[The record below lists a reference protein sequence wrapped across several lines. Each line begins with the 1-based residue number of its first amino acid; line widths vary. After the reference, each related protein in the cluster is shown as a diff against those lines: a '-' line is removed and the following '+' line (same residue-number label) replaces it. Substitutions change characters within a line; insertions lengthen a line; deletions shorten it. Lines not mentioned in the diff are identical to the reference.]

1 MDEKEILLNLVL
13 HRYDEVNNRNISV
26 DNKNK
31 SMIGFIGV
39 ILTIE
44 ITILPQIFNRSSEIL
59 LINASR
65 ALICLE
71 IISICCYAISI
82 FYFISAITFVSTF
95 QEAPVMSGII
105 SSIENKEDADLI
117 INKNIVSLQKCIE
130 DNHEIVEDKTKK
142 AKIGFEFFKYGLI
155 STVTF
160 FYFIT
165 IDFLEVIIWVK
176 INPDKII
183 NLRNNHPNHWAL
195 NRKQYLLQNPL
206 TNLKCKQ
213 NA

>member
-1 MDEKEILLNLVL
+1 MDEKEILLNLAL
-13 HRYDEVNNRNISV
+13 HRYDEVNNRNSSV

-31 SMIGFIGV
+31 SMIGFIGI

-71 IISICCYAISI
+71 IMSICCYAISI

-105 SSIENKEDADLI
+105 SSIENKDDADLI

-130 DNHEIVEDKTKK
+130 DNHKIVEDKTKK

-160 FYFIT
+160 FI
-165 IDFLEVIIWVK
+165 
-176 INPDKII
+176 
-183 NLRNNHPNHWAL
+183 
-195 NRKQYLLQNPL
+195 LLLL
-206 TNLKCKQ
+206 TFWR
-213 NA
+213 

>member
-1 MDEKEILLNLVL
+1 MKNMNEKEILLNLAI
-13 HRYDEVNNRNISV
+13 HRYDEVNNRNLSV

-44 ITILPQIFNRSSEIL
+44 ITILPQIFNGSSGIL
-59 LINASR
+59 LINALR

-95 QEAPVMSGII
+95 QEAPVMRGII
-105 SSIENKEDADLI
+105 SSIENKGDADLI
-117 INKNIVSLQKCIE
+117 INRNIVSLQKCIE
-130 DNHEIVEDKTKK
+130 DNHKIVEDKTKK

-155 STVTF
+155 STVNI

-165 IDFLEVIIWVK
+165 TDFLDVIM
-176 INPDKII
+176 
-183 NLRNNHPNHWAL
+183 
-195 NRKQYLLQNPL
+195 
-206 TNLKCKQ
+206 
-213 NA
+213 

>member
-1 MDEKEILLNLVL
+1 MNEKEILLNLAL
-13 HRYDEVNNRNISV
+13 HRYDEVNNRNMGV

-44 ITILPQIFNRSSEIL
+44 ITILPQIFNMTSEIL
-59 LINASR
+59 LINATR

-71 IISICCYAISI
+71 IISICYYAISI

-105 SSIENKEDADLI
+105 SLIENKEAADFI
-117 INKNIVSLQKCIE
+117 INKNIVSLQKCIK

-160 FYFIT
+160 FI
-165 IDFLEVIIWVK
+165 
-176 INPDKII
+176 
-183 NLRNNHPNHWAL
+183 
-195 NRKQYLLQNPL
+195 LLLL
-206 TNLKCKQ
+206 TFWR
-213 NA
+213 

>member
-1 MDEKEILLNLVL
+1 MKKTIFTKFIFYY
-13 HRYDEVNNRNISV
+13 YDEVNNRNISV

-160 FYFIT
+160 FI
-165 IDFLEVIIWVK
+165 
-176 INPDKII
+176 
-183 NLRNNHPNHWAL
+183 
-195 NRKQYLLQNPL
+195 LLLL
-206 TNLKCKQ
+206 TFWR
-213 NA
+213 

>member
-1 MDEKEILLNLVL
+1 MLVNNMNEKEILLNLAL

-31 SMIGFIGV
+31 SMIALIGV
-39 ILTIE
+39 ILTID
-44 ITILPQIFNRSSEIL
+44 ITILPQIFNGSSKIL
-59 LINASR
+59 LINALR

-71 IISICCYAISI
+71 IISICSYAIS
-82 FYFISAITFVSTF
+82 FLYFISAITFVSSF

-105 SSIENKEDADLI
+105 SSIENKEDENLI

-155 STVTF
+155 STITF
-160 FYFIT
+160 FI
-165 IDFLEVIIWVK
+165 
-176 INPDKII
+176 
-183 NLRNNHPNHWAL
+183 
-195 NRKQYLLQNPL
+195 LLLL
-206 TNLKCKQ
+206 TFWR
-213 NA
+213 

>member
-71 IISICCYAISI
+71 IISICCYAIS
-82 FYFISAITFVSTF
+82 F
-95 QEAPVMSGII
+95 Q
-105 SSIENKEDADLI
+105 
-117 INKNIVSLQKCIE
+117 Q
-130 DNHEIVEDKTKK
+130 
-142 AKIGFEFFKYGLI
+142 
-155 STVTF
+155 
-160 FYFIT
+160 
-165 IDFLEVIIWVK
+165 
-176 INPDKII
+176 
-183 NLRNNHPNHWAL
+183 
-195 NRKQYLLQNPL
+195 
-206 TNLKCKQ
+206 
-213 NA
+213 

>member
-1 MDEKEILLNLVL
+1 MVNNMNEKEILLNLAL
-13 HRYDEVNNRNISV
+13 HRYDEANNRNISV

-31 SMIGFIGV
+31 SMIGFIGI

-44 ITILPQIFNRSSEIL
+44 ITILPQIFNGSSEIL

-71 IISICCYAISI
+71 IMSICCYAISI

-95 QEAPVMSGII
+95 QEAPAMSGII
-105 SSIENKEDADLI
+105 SSIENKEDTDLI

-130 DNHEIVEDKTKK
+130 DNNEIVEDKTKK
-142 AKIGFEFFKYGLI
+142 AKIGFIFFKYGLI

-160 FYFIT
+160 FI
-165 IDFLEVIIWVK
+165 
-176 INPDKII
+176 
-183 NLRNNHPNHWAL
+183 
-195 NRKQYLLQNPL
+195 LLLL
-206 TNLKCKQ
+206 TFWR
-213 NA
+213 